1 MHVEFGLGQAGDE
14 SAVICHPDLL
24 FRTQAKVECPRFGQI
39 ARAAP
44 ALSGPVPSTTV
55 LRMRTRENTA
65 GNIAYG
71 PWTGTRPAPNAA
83 REGHVRLSLKR
94 GADGEAALADL
105 YQAQPLRVL
114 FPYRERGDIFQ
125 AAIACVS
132 GGLVG
137 GDRLDIGVTLEAGTR
152 ATVIGQAAEKV
163 YRSLGPDCVVETA
176 LSAGR
181 DAWLE
186 YLPQETI
193 LFDQARLRR
202 RTQVRLADGARFLGG
217 GIVVFGRT
225 ARGEILRSGLVHDGW
240 EFRDG
245 AGRLI
250 WKDALHMDGDL
261 QALIARPATFGGAVA
276 YGSLIYAAADAAKYL
291 EMVRATAPKEDLRLG
306 ATAFRGLLIVRLIG
320 RNTLVLRDAFADVWR
335 TLREAAGGLPP
346 VMPRL
351 WSI

>member
-1 MHVEFGLGQAGDE
+1 M
-14 SAVICHPDLL
+14 
-24 FRTQAKVECPRFGQI
+24 
-39 ARAAP
+39 RA
-44 ALSGPVPSTTV
+44 S
-55 LRMRTRENTA
+55 ENTA

-71 PWTGTRPAPNAA
+71 PWRGTQPVPGAG
-83 REGHVRLSLKR
+83 REGCVRLVLKR
-94 GADGEAALADL
+94 GADGEATLADL

-137 GDRLDIGVTLEAGTR
+137 GDRLDIGVTLAAGAR

-176 LSAGR
+176 LAAGR

-202 RTQVRLADGARFLGG
+202 RTQVRLEDGARFLGG

-225 ARGEILRSGLVHDGW
+225 ARGEVLRSGLVHDGW

-250 WKDALHMDGDL
+250 WKDALHMEGDL
-261 QALIARPATFGGAVA
+261 EALITRPATFGGAVA
-276 YGSLIYAAADAAKYL
+276 YGSLIYAGADSAKHL
-291 EMVRATAPKEDLRLG
+291 DMVRAIVPKDGLRLG

-320 RNTLVLRDAFADVWR
+320 HNTLALRDAFAQVWR
-335 TLREAAGGLPP
+335 SLRAAAGGLPP
-346 VMPRL
+346 IMPRL